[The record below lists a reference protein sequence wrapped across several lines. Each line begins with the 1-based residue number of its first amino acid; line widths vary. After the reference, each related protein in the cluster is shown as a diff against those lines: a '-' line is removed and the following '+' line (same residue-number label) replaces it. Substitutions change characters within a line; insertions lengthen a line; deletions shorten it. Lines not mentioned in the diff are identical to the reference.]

1 LEENKNIQ
9 EEKPATGGEPPYSYQ
24 EANQDDDSVQAQ
36 PVSEEQIPLVPEE
49 PETKNLKPETETME
63 VHHHG
68 HVHEKK
74 KWKEYLFQFLM
85 LFLAITLGF
94 FVENQREHYIEH
106 KRAKEFAGLLID
118 DLNVDIAELNRAH
131 RTLSRIITAGDSLA
145 SLLSSQN
152 TEKIPGGKLYYYEYW
167 SGWRWQVI
175 SRDATLQQLKNSGSL
190 RYIKNTLVRKVLDY
204 EESLK
209 VIYLIQNKYESEKI
223 ENWNLVQKVFDND
236 YFDELDKI
244 KAARRDS
251 SEKNFNV
258 NDKEVIAFFSKNIP
272 LNTYDKNVL
281 FELKNWARNSSWSY
295 RIQIG
300 NLNSAIQKA
309 QEAIYALKKE
319 YRLE

>member
-1 LEENKNIQ
+1 VNEEQNIPDSTEPLPGKEQGLQGQLPDNKSAEENI
-9 EEKPATGGEPPYSYQ
+9 P
-24 EANQDDDSVQAQ
+24 EAEQLVTHNSQ
-36 PVSEEQIPLVPEE
+36 PV
-49 PETKNLKPETETME
+49 TTDME

-85 LFLAITLGF
+85 LFLAITAGF

-106 KRAKEFAGLLID
+106 KRAKEFASLLID

-152 TEKIPGGKLYYYEYW
+152 IKKTPGGKLYYYEYW
-167 SGWRWQVI
+167 SGWRWRVI

-190 RYIKNTLVRKVLDY
+190 RYIKNTLVRKILDY

-209 VIYLIQNKYESEKI
+209 VIYLVQDKYESEKI
-223 ENWNLVQKVFDND
+223 ENWNLVQRVFDND

-251 SEKNFNV
+251 SGKNFNI

-272 LNTYDKNVL
+272 LGTYDKNIL

-300 NLNSAIQKA
+300 NLYSATQKA
-309 QEAIYALKKE
+309 QEAIDVLKEE
-319 YRLE
+319 YHLK